1 MQVWLTYII
10 APHSTVLHFTIEF
23 IVRCKD
29 IPIKATMA
37 FLQFYSLQISSILL
51 DSTLHSPTLRL
62 SLFLSLSLII
72 SLTHV
77 RKHTPDN
84 HDVISLITYVNQD
97 VLEAAENKKQGLN
110 NTIFASKPEG
120 MSRLDRLSRYVAT
133 IKRK

>member
-1 MQVWLTYII
+1 MGK
-10 APHSTVLHFTIEF
+10 IEF
-23 IVRCKD
+23 LVFGDYQSYLSHC
-29 IPIKATMA
+29 
-37 FLQFYSLQISSILL
+37 FLSLSLSVSL
-51 DSTLHSPTLRL
+51 SPSFPLSLRL
-62 SLFLSLSLII
+62 SLSLSLSLII